1 MDATK
6 IRYDGQNV
14 NKDII
19 RRLIQV
25 FSILV
30 LLGVILFVA
39 AGTLSW
45 KWAWAVLLLGL
56 LLLIINWI
64 LLPAELIE
72 ERGRKKENV
81 KKWDKVLSS
90 IISIPTI
97 FMYVFSGL
105 DYRFHWT
112 GDVPI
117 ITNIAGLA
125 FIFLGSLLFTWS
137 MASNRFFST
146 LVRLQFDR
154 QHSVETEGP
163 YKFVRHPGY
172 LGYITFTLATPVALG
187 TFSGS
192 IFSVIIC
199 ILLIVRTALE
209 DATLKKELPG
219 YTDYAKNVK
228 YKLIPL
234 LW

>member
-1 MDATK
+1 M
-6 IRYDGQNV
+6 

-25 FSILV
+25 FSVLILQ
-30 LLGVILFVA
+30 GAILFIA
-39 AGTLSW
+39 AGTFSW

-56 LLLIINWI
+56 LLLIINGI
-64 LLPAELIE
+64 LLPADLIE

-97 FMYVFSGL
+97 LMYVFSGL
-105 DYRFHWT
+105 DYRFKWT

-117 ITNIAGLA
+117 VVNIAGLV
-125 FIFLGSLLFTWS
+125 FIFLGSMLFTWS
-137 MASNRFFST
+137 MVSNKFFST
-146 LVRLQFDR
+146 LVRLQIDR
-154 QHSVETEGP
+154 QHTVATEGP
-163 YKFVRHPGY
+163 YKYVRHPGY
-172 LGYITFTLATPVALG
+172 FGYIIFTVATPVALG
-187 TFSGS
+187 AFWGLV
-192 IFSVIIC
+192 FSVIIG

-219 YTDYAKNVK
+219 YADYTENVK

>member
-1 MDATK
+1 MK
-6 IRYDGQNV
+6 
-14 NKDII
+14 KDIA

-25 FSILV
+25 FSVLILQYT
-30 LLGVILFVA
+30 ILFIS

-45 KWAWAVLLLGL
+45 KWAWYVLLLGL
-56 LLLIINWI
+56 FLLIVNSI

-81 KKWDKVLSS
+81 KKWDRILTS
-90 IISIPTI
+90 IIMFPTI
-97 FMYVFSGL
+97 LMYFLSGL
-105 DYRFHWT
+105 DRRFHWT
-112 GDVPI
+112 GDIPVFI
-117 ITNIAGLA
+117 NIVGLA
-125 FIFLGSLLFTWS
+125 FIFIGSLLFTWS
-137 MASNRFFST
+137 MVSNKFFST
-146 LVRLQFDR
+146 LVRLQTDR
-154 QHSVETEGP
+154 QHTVVTEGP

-172 LGYITFTLATPVALG
+172 LGYIIFTLATPVALG
-187 TFSGS
+187 TFWGLVFSS
-192 IFSVIIC
+192 IIG

-219 YTDYAKNVK
+219 YAEYTENVK

>member
-1 MDATK
+1 M
-6 IRYDGQNV
+6 
-14 NKDII
+14 NKNIT

-25 FSILV
+25 FSVLILQ
-30 LLGVILFVA
+30 GAILFVA

-45 KWAWAVLLLGL
+45 KWAWIVLFLGL
-56 LLLIINWI
+56 FLLMINLI

-81 KKWDKVLSS
+81 KKWDKILTS
-90 IISIPTI
+90 IIGFPTI

-105 DYRFHWT
+105 DQRFNWT

-117 ITNIAGLA
+117 IINVAGLV
-125 FIFLGSLLFTWS
+125 FIFLGSMMFTWS
-137 MASNRFFST
+137 MVSNKFFST
-146 LVRLQFDR
+146 LVRLQIDR
-154 QHSVETEGP
+154 QHTVVTQGP
-163 YKFVRHPGY
+163 YKYVRHPGY
-172 LGYITFTLATPVALG
+172 LGYIIFTLATPAALG
-187 TFSGS
+187 AFWGLIFSG
-192 IFSVIIC
+192 IIG

-219 YTDYAKNVK
+219 YAEYTKNVK
-228 YKLIPL
+228 YKLFPL